1 MESKI
6 IKIFNKLFNSIK
18 KYKIESI
25 EDLSAQKILYEMGL
39 EIDNKLFS
47 DIDTIITGEDN
58 LGIRIAELTDISEI
72 FLNILKPPK
81 FIPNKKFKEEIEILD
96 IIGLANKEPKHC
108 YNFLI
113 LILIS
118 LFFCDNNSYF
128 ISKINDLEKDEKQY
142 IYDLVQ
148 IYGNIPKKEKNET
161 EIEEKDYNIIKKQIT
176 ELESKNSLLMK
187 EITEI
192 KNKNNDLEKIIEEK
206 NNKIKCLEN
215 KLDEK
220 IQLIKERDIQLN
232 REIENNMELNFKLT
246 EINNDKV
253 NDYEKKYKE
262 GLVLNESLK
271 NENLQLNDLI
281 NIMKDKSN
289 EFENNVNNI
298 KLIDKLEAKL
308 KECEKER
315 DNLKKEKEELKL
327 HFDKEFELMSS
338 VIYNLGFQFW
348 SLKYEDSEK
357 LKQSENWLV
366 KERIK
371 QYNGDY

>member
-271 NENLQLNDLI
+271 NENLQLNELI
-281 NIMKDKSN
+281 NIMKDKSS
-289 EFENNVNNI
+289 EFENNVNKI

-338 VIYNLGFQFW
+338 VIYNL
-348 SLKYEDSEK
+348 
-357 LKQSENWLV
+357 KQSENWLV